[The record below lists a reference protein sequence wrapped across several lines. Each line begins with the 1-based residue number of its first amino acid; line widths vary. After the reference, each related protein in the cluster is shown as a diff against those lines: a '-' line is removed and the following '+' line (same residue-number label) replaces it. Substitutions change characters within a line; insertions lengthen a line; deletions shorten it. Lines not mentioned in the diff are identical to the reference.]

1 MAVRTLLWH
10 KGVLLLQTVE
20 FMRIFLSRFS
30 IVVVLFFGI
39 SGCQHKPV
47 TLIAVPAQDIV
58 VTQDLKEQLSI
69 AAEQQCDKSD
79 LTSVALFYT
88 LYCTHQLLQQPVE
101 DEAHFQQLLL
111 TQQSALTQLVHHH
124 LVNGRWKVQGKGYRL
139 ALDLPTDEHGMP
151 FNQYTPVQQL
161 RFDDPYYQPVAS
173 APGHYGVALVA
184 ERPHSGKTF
193 DQYYPREGIFRSVT
207 VTMTAI
213 RFDNNELTI
222 SLKGHYLTKP
232 QQIVV
237 AGRQLPLSYD
247 PASATLLLLRDAR
260 IDQSAFAALLD
271 GNKPGY
277 DYGIFSPG
285 PIRPDRRPIL
295 MIHGLNSSPMI
306 WLKLSHAIYKDP
318 ILAANYQVWHAFY
331 PSGAP
336 PFFNAMRLRHD
347 VDEMRTQLQN
357 TVGLSAETPMVVI
370 GHSMGGIIAKTFII
384 NSGMTLWDET
394 FLFRPDAWPGKDKDL
409 QRYRDVFLFNAR
421 QDVDSVFF
429 LDTPHHGAEVAEAW
443 YSRLASKL
451 ITIPEMFARLNRK
464 LFQRIRIETVTP
476 QMQPYLQDGGPNS
489 VQVLSPQHPLLRKI
503 ATLPYQRPVYSV
515 VGSDSQPYC
524 YDEKACAQLS
534 DSVVPFFSAHEPRAE
549 AQIIVPS
556 QHNSYQ
562 SQEAIDFIV
571 QQLRQRLD
579 VAGSH

>member
-58 VTQDLKEQLSI
+58 VTRDLKEQLSI

-79 LTSVALFYT
+79 LTSAALFYT

-101 DEAHFQQLLL
+101 NEAHFQQLLL

-161 RFDDPYYQPVAS
+161 RFEDPYYQPVAS

-207 VTMTAI
+207 VTMAAI

>member
-1 MAVRTLLWH
+1 MRFFLSHSWTVIVAFYALQGCQQSSV
-10 KGVLLLQTVE
+10 VLLPVSEAEIIVTPALIKVVSQGSAPQCSAEFNVEDPLYTLFCTHRALLQ
-20 FMRIFLSRFS
+20 
-30 IVVVLFFGI
+30 
-39 SGCQHKPV
+39 PV
-47 TLIAVPAQDIV
+47 TDQAQF
-58 VTQDLKEQLSI
+58 QR
-69 AAEQQCDKSD
+69 
-79 LTSVALFYT
+79 
-88 LYCTHQLLQQPVE
+88 LLR
-101 DEAHFQQLLL
+101 A
-111 TQQSALTQLVHHH
+111 QQSALQQLVLHH
-124 LVNGRWKVQGKGYRL
+124 LVEGQWRDSGKGYRL
-139 ALDLPTDEHGMP
+139 QLDLPTDEHGMS
-151 FNQYTPVQQL
+151 FSRYTPVQQL
-161 RFDDPYYQPVAS
+161 QFADTDYLQGAADPDA
-173 APGHYGVALVA
+173 YGVALAA
-184 ERPHSGKTF
+184 ERPYSKNDF

-207 VTMTAI
+207 VTLQDI
-213 RFDNNELTI
+213 QFDNQQLLI
-222 SLKGHYLTKP
+222 KLKGHYLTAP
-232 QQIVV
+232 QRIDVG
-237 AGRQLPLSYD
+237 GRQVPLSYD

-260 IDQSAFAALLD
+260 IDQSAFSALLD
-271 GNKPGY
+271 GNQPGY

-295 MIHGLNSSPMI
+295 MIHGLNSSLMI

-318 ILAANYQVWHAFY
+318 MLSAHYQVWHAFY

-347 VDEMRTQLQN
+347 VDQMRIQLQQS
-357 TVGLSAETPMVVI
+357 VGLSKTMPMVVI

-384 NSGMTLWDET
+384 NSGMALWDET
-394 FLFRPDAWPGKDKDL
+394 FLFRPEAWPGNDKDL

-429 LDTPHHGAEVAEAW
+429 LDTPHHGAQIAEAW

-476 QMQPYLQDGGPNS
+476 QMQPYLADSGPNS

-515 VGSDSQPYC
+515 IGSDDKPYC
-524 YDEKACAQLS
+524 YDEKACARLS

-549 AQIIVPS
+549 EQIIVPS
-556 QHNSYQ
+556 RHDSYQ
-562 SQEAIDFIV
+562 SPEAIAFIV

-579 VAGSH
+579 AGARH

>member
-1 MAVRTLLWH
+1 MPVSETDIVATPALIRAIAQHKTQQCSPAGLNTSEPLTSLICTYDALQKPLPDSALFELLVRTQ
-10 KGVLLLQTVE
+10 QT
-20 FMRIFLSRFS
+20 
-30 IVVVLFFGI
+30 
-39 SGCQHKPV
+39 
-47 TLIAVPAQDIV
+47 A
-58 VTQDLKEQLSI
+58 
-69 AAEQQCDKSD
+69 
-79 LTSVALFYT
+79 
-88 LYCTHQLLQQPVE
+88 LQQ
-101 DEAHFQQLLL
+101 
-111 TQQSALTQLVHHH
+111 LVQHH
-124 LVNGRWKVQGKGYRL
+124 LVDGQWRVKGKGYQL
-139 ALDLPTDEHGMP
+139 QVDLPTDEHGMR
-151 FNQYTPVQQL
+151 FKRYTPVQQL
-161 RFDDPYYQPVAS
+161 QFADAAYQPAS
-173 APGHYGVALVA
+173 QDPAAIGVALVA
-184 ERPHSGKTF
+184 ERSHSKNAF

-207 VTMTAI
+207 VTLQSI
-213 RFDNNELTI
+213 QIERQQLVI
-222 SLKGHYLTKP
+222 KLKGHYLTAP
-232 QQIVV
+232 QHIEV
-237 AGRQLPLSYD
+237 AGRQVALSYD

-260 IDQSAFAALLD
+260 IDQSAFSALLD

-306 WLKLSHAIYKDP
+306 WLKLSHAIYRDP
-318 ILAANYQVWHAFY
+318 ILSTHYQVWHAFY

-347 VDEMRTQLQN
+347 VDQMRNQLQQS
-357 TVGLSAETPMVVI
+357 VGLSKQIPMVLI

-384 NSGMTLWDET
+384 NSGMALWDET
-394 FLFRPDAWPGKDKDL
+394 FLFRPEAWPGKDQDL
-409 QRYRDVFLFNAR
+409 QRYRDVFLFTAR

-429 LDTPHHGAEVAEAW
+429 LDTPHHGAEIAEAW

-476 QMQPYLQDGGPNS
+476 QMQPYLADGGPNS

-503 ATLPYQRPVYSV
+503 ATLPYQRPVYSI
-515 VGSDSQPYC
+515 VGSDDKPYC

-549 AQIIVPS
+549 LQIIVPS
-556 QHNSYQ
+556 QHDSYQ
-562 SQEAIDFIV
+562 SPEAIDFIV

-579 VAGSH
+579 ADEYH